1 MSRKLRIAPL
11 HRVIGPPPKALPP
24 VPLKPVKKKK
34 GEESDDEDDDD
45 EAADGGADGGSG
57 SEDEE
62 GRKKKKGKAKA
73 MEWLMMEDAGF

>member
-1 MSRKLRIAPL
+1 
-11 HRVIGPPPKALPP
+11 VIGPPPKALPP

-34 GEESDDEDDDD
+34 GEESDDEDDD
-45 EAADGGADGGSG
+45 
-57 SEDEE
+57 EE